1 MTPNKKPEIPH
12 QSRGRN
18 LSSSESKRL
27 SRSADAGDSHR
38 IHLAA
43 GKAGVPD
50 TDFMMVHRKPAGIYI
65 HIPFC
70 VRKCNYCAFLSAPA
84 SETKRA
90 EYVDSLIREIELRRG
105 EVPFADTIYFG
116 GGTPSLLT
124 PSQIHRILDAVKNN
138 FVIAG
143 TSEVTMEANPG
154 ALTAE
159 SLRGYREAGVN
170 RLSMGVQSMDD
181 RRLRFLGRIHT
192 AEDVRRDYVMA
203 REAGLDNINLDL
215 MFGIPGMTLADAV
228 TDLQKIAELEPEHIS
243 FYSLQLEEGTPFFR
257 AFEAGELTEVP
268 DELDREMYHRGIKF
282 LQSQGYE
289 HYEISNFCKPG
300 FRSRHNSKYWDLS
313 EYVGLGLGASSY
325 VNHTRIMN
333 ETDFEAYGR
342 KLDRGELPQG
352 DVHENSEFDD
362 VSEAVFTGLRRRE
375 GIRFEEVAGSKAHFF
390 EIYGEAME
398 ELEQFRASGDVEI
411 TPGGIRLTEQ
421 GIDISNR
428 IMALFV

>member
-1 MTPNKKPEIPH
+1 MIPN
-12 QSRGRN
+12 S
-18 LSSSESKRL
+18 
-27 SRSADAGDSHR
+27 
-38 IHLAA
+38 
-43 GKAGVPD
+43 
-50 TDFMMVHRKPAGIYI
+50 GIYI

-84 SETKRA
+84 SEAQRA
-90 EYVDSLIREIELRRG
+90 QYVDSLIREIELRRG

-170 RLSMGVQSMDD
+170 RLSMGVQSMND

-192 AEDVRRDYVMA
+192 AEDVRRDYTLA
-203 REAGLDNINLDL
+203 RTAGFDNINLDL
-215 MFGIPGMTLADAV
+215 MFGIPGMTLLDAM
-228 TDLQKIAELEPEHIS
+228 TDLQKIAELEPEHVS

-268 DELDREMYHRGIKF
+268 DELDREMYHCGIEF

-289 HYEISNFCKPG
+289 QYEISNFCRPG

-342 KLDRGELPQG
+342 KLDRGELPQA

-375 GIRFEEVAGSKAHFF
+375 GIRFEEVAGSKARFF

-411 TPGGIRLTEQ
+411 TLGGIRLTEQ